1 MVSNFPV
8 ALTGV
13 PCHCI
18 FGLPPPQDPQKRP
31 TIGQVLHQP
40 FMVAAR
46 DQTATSARP
55 VPAGGLEVYVPKGVC
70 PGVGDGGG
78 GRCSTAAHI
87 MEWAEP
93 SFCRRGICE
102 VHILYFEHI
111 SHIWHI
117 FRQKVHIFAHIWL
130 IFRGFSGFSHCIF

>member
-1 MVSNFPV
+1 MTIQFAYLSVHPEFEKKIETNFHGGPDWF
-8 ALTGV
+8 
-13 PCHCI
+13 PI
-18 FGLPPPQDPQKRP
+18 FLWLSQVCRVTAFLASPPPQDPQKRP

-78 GRCSTAAHI
+78 GPLLNGSAHHG
-87 MEWAEP
+87 MGGTQFLQEGDMRSA
-93 SFCRRGICE
+93 
-102 VHILYFEHI
+102 YFV
-111 SHIWHI
+111 
-117 FRQKVHIFAHIWL
+117 F
-130 IFRGFSGFSHCIF
+130 